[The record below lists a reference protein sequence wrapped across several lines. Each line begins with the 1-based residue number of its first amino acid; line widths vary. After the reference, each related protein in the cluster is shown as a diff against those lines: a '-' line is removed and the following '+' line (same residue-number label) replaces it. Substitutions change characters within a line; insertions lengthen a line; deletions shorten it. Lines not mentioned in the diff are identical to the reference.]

1 MILISFWFIDHD
13 CCGGHCGDDMVK
25 TYENYDL
32 LLCRRYYV
40 SDHNDNDGHG
50 IEMFLRFDYL

>member
-1 MILISFWFIDHD
+1 MAIDHD
-13 CCGGHCGDDMVK
+13 CCGGHCGDDMVM

-40 SDHNDNDGHG
+40 SDHNDNDGHD
-50 IEMFLRFDYL
+50 IEMFFRFDYL